1 MRRPPSRIVTSCS
14 PSMGASRC
22 GRTRNSTFTSHW
34 AGGIMRG
41 SEAISSAR
49 KSPWSTRSSSRGST
63 RFISIV
69 DSTRRPACGSSSST
83 DARVGLLPG
92 GPIELPFLFRLLPEL
107 LVVVPAQMDAPRFAD
122 QLELGEDLFHFLRRE
137 GPLRFLPATLHPA
150 DLVRGH
156 GCGDASGDICTCA
169 VPTEFWGS
177 PRGTCDCRYFSLRRN
192 MCAAARETIASAATT
207 AASEPGSNAGRGAG
221 GGRLTMST
229 DTAASDGR

>member
-49 KSPWSTRSSSRGST
+49 KSPWSTRSSSRGSI

-69 DSTRRPACGSSSST
+69 DLTRRRACESSPSSE
-83 DARVGLLPG
+83 ALVGLLPS
-92 GPIELPFLFRLLPEL
+92 GPIELPFFFRLLPEL
-107 LVVVPAQMDAPRFAD
+107 LVVVPAQMDVPRFTD

-169 VPTEFWGS
+169 GPTEFGGS
-177 PRGTCDCRYFSLRRN
+177 PRKPATLAISPCGVACARPPGRRWRARRPLPLPTPDRTPD
-192 MCAAARETIASAATT
+192 AAPAA
-207 AASEPGSNAGRGAG
+207 G
-221 GGRLTMST
+221 
-229 DTAASDGR
+229 D

>member
-69 DSTRRPACGSSSST
+69 DSTRRRACESSPST
-83 DARVGLLPG
+83 EALVGLLPS

-107 LVVVPAQMDAPRFAD
+107 LVVVPAQMDAPRFTD
-122 QLELGEDLFHFLRRE
+122 QLELGKDFFHFLRRE

-156 GCGDASGDICTCA
+156 GCDDARRDICTCA
-169 VPTEFWGS
+169 VQGRVSRPPGAASTPAIS
-177 PRGTCDCRYFSLRRN
+177 PCG
-192 MCAAARETIASAATT
+192 AASARPRWRRWPARRPLPPPI
-207 AASEPGSNAGRGAG
+207 PGRTQDGAPAG
-221 GGRLTMST
+221 GG
-229 DTAASDGR
+229 